1 MPQIHVKNLLFQN
14 CLCIFTTIMAY
25 TTKQSLLEAIRNNSE
40 ISWQEFY
47 DTYRPL
53 ICFFAARE
61 RFSPEESE
69 DLVQSVMLKVF
80 KMRDTFCYD
89 SSIGRFRDYLGVI
102 VRNAITD
109 HYRHQ
114 MRQPQFSPMPGETAG
129 EDSFAQS
136 WHEEWQNHCLEQAMI
151 QLRNT
156 VQEITFQAF
165 QLVTLEQRPVREVA
179 DFLQISVQNVYE
191 AKSRCLEQLRK
202 KVKILMEES

>member
-1 MPQIHVKNLLFQN
+1 
-14 CLCIFTTIMAY
+14 MAY
-25 TTKQSLLEAIRNNSE
+25 TTKQSLLEAIRNNNE

-53 ICFFAARE
+53 IFFFAARE
-61 RFSPEESE
+61 RFSQEEAE

-102 VRNAITD
+102 VRNAIAD

-114 MRQPQFSPMPGETAG
+114 MRRPQFSPLPGEPSG
-129 EDSFAQS
+129 EDSFAEI
-136 WHEEWQNHCLEQAMI
+136 WRKEWQNHCLDQAMI

-156 VQEITFQAF
+156 VQETTFQAF
-165 QLVTLEQRPVREVA
+165 QLVALEQRPVREVA
-179 DFLQISVQNVYE
+179 EFLQISVQNVYD

-202 KVKILMEES
+202 KAKILMEES

>member
-1 MPQIHVKNLLFQN
+1 MYIYP
-14 CLCIFTTIMAY
+14 IMAY
-25 TTKQSLLEAIRNNSE
+25 TTKQSLLEAIRNNNE

-53 ICFFAARE
+53 ISFFAARE
-61 RFSPEESE
+61 RFSQVETE

-102 VRNAITD
+102 VRNAIAD

-114 MRQPQFSPMPGETAG
+114 MRRPQFSPMPGEPSG
-129 EDSFAQS
+129 EDSFAET
-136 WHEEWQNHCLEQAMI
+136 WRKEWQNHCLDQAMI

-156 VQEITFQAF
+156 VQETTFQAF
-165 QLVTLEQRPVREVA
+165 QLVALEQRPVREVA
-179 DFLQISVQNVYE
+179 EFLQISVQNVYD

-202 KVKILMEES
+202 KAKILMEES